1 MKTGE
6 GFPSVSGGSQTG
18 PMIVKE
24 SPHVSSSTSG
34 VSPPS
39 GVLGAPSERKPRRG
53 GSKSGKG
60 SSKKGNLV
68 KETSPLKQTEKGDK
82 SSPFLSPLGPGQLM
96 TFESGVKPRG
106 PVSIPTSSLPDLN
119 TSAPSSAF
127 FQQPFT
133 DLQQVQLRAQIFVYG
148 SLM

>member
-1 MKTGE
+1 MLKTGE
-6 GFPSVSGGSQTG
+6 ELPAVSISSQTDPITETSHVGSSTPGISPSSGG
-18 PMIVKE
+18 I
-24 SPHVSSSTSG
+24 
-34 VSPPS
+34 
-39 GVLGAPSERKPRRG
+39 GAPAERKSRRG
-53 GSKSGKG
+53 GNRSGKG
-60 SSKKGNLV
+60 GSKKGNLA
-68 KETSPLKQTEKGDK
+68 KEKTPLKQAEKGDK
-82 SSPFLSPLGPGQLM
+82 SSSFFSPLGAGQLM

-119 TSAPSSAF
+119 TSASSSSF